1 MKINY
6 AQQTAFFPQI
16 CILYLSV
23 LKFEDRKLG
32 FYSKEYVEEV
42 ICKCLENNA
51 IIPYQ
56 LSLSLLVFLN
66 NCKWHKHSSF
76 NLLKPETWCPLWMFP
91 SVLLTYPVN
100 F

>member
-1 MKINY
+1 MPNE
-6 AQQTAFFPQI
+6 QHFFPQI

-23 LKFEDRKLG
+23 IKFEDGKLG

-56 LSLSLLVFLN
+56 LSLSLLVFLITVSGT
-66 NCKWHKHSSF
+66 HIHHSIF
-76 NLLKPETWCPLWMFP
+76 
-91 SVLLTYPVN
+91 
-100 F
+100 